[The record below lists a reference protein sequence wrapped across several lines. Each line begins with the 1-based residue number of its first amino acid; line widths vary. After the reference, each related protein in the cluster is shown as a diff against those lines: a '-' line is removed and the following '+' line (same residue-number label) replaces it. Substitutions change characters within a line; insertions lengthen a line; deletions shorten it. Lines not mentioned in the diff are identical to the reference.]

1 MMIQMVKNRQNPE
14 QMMLQYLQQQAQ
26 QNPMGQNLL
35 SLAQAG
41 NAADIEKIARNICA
55 QRGIDFDK
63 EFASFLRKETGLFLT
78 AGSVY
83 GKGGE
88 GFLRM
93 NVATSLSNVKDACC
107 RLLKGVES
115 YSLLKREK

>member
-1 MMIQMVKNRQNPE
+1 MMIQMAKSGQNPE

-41 NAADIEKIARNICA
+41 NTADIEKIARNICA

-63 EFASFLRKETGLFLT
+63 EFTAFKQSLGL
-78 AGSVY
+78 
-83 GKGGE
+83 
-88 GFLRM
+88 
-93 NVATSLSNVKDACC
+93 
-107 RLLKGVES
+107 
-115 YSLLKREK
+115 

>member
-1 MMIQMVKNRQNPE
+1 MMIKKEKNHQNPE

-63 EFASFLRKETGLFLT
+63 EFAAFKQSLGL
-78 AGSVY
+78 
-83 GKGGE
+83 
-88 GFLRM
+88 
-93 NVATSLSNVKDACC
+93 
-107 RLLKGVES
+107 
-115 YSLLKREK
+115 

>member
-55 QRGIDFDK
+55 QRGMDFDK
-63 EFASFLRKETGLFLT
+63 EFAAFKQSLGL
-78 AGSVY
+78 
-83 GKGGE
+83 
-88 GFLRM
+88 
-93 NVATSLSNVKDACC
+93 
-107 RLLKGVES
+107 
-115 YSLLKREK
+115 

>member
-35 SLAQAG
+35 SLAQSG

-55 QRGIDFDK
+55 QHGVDFDK
-63 EFASFLRKETGLFLT
+63 EFAAFKQSLGL
-78 AGSVY
+78 
-83 GKGGE
+83 
-88 GFLRM
+88 
-93 NVATSLSNVKDACC
+93 
-107 RLLKGVES
+107 
-115 YSLLKREK
+115 